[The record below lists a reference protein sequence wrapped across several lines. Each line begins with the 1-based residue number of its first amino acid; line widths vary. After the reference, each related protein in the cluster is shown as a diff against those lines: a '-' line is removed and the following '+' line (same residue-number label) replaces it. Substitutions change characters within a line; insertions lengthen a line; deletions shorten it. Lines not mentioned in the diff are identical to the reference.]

1 MAKRTENHT
10 DLSVFGN
17 RLINLMEEKG
27 EAYNSGRKLAY
38 ALYDGEYFPDMD
50 YHTAKGESDL
60 RQKDIWK
67 IEKQINKHMNSK
79 DGSKINGK
87 YLTIY
92 SKFFNCSTDYLLG
105 ITDIKTVNLEIR
117 QMCELTGL
125 SEKAIGNFIAVSD
138 VDFSDLSL
146 EIVNEFWNFILES
159 NLTEELRLDWICLMK
174 QKLEYL
180 DKRAEIEAWE
190 RIKEYVD
197 SELGTIHNT
206 KIESIR
212 KSVSSYLDSFYGR
225 LHKMTRDISVQIE
238 KNTEER
244 CKSEQYYQRKV
255 DEKIESLKQVFNL

>member
-27 EAYNSGRKLAY
+27 EEYNSGRKLAY
-38 ALYDGEYFPDMD
+38 ALYDGEYFSDMV

-79 DGSKINGK
+79 DGCKINGK

-105 ITDIKTVNLEIR
+105 ITDIKNVNPEIR
-117 QMCELTGL
+117 QICELTGL
-125 SEKAIGNFIAVSD
+125 SEKTIGNFIDVSD

-146 EIVNEFWNFILES
+146 EIVNEFWNIILES

-197 SELGTIHNT
+197 NELATIYNT

-238 KNTEER
+238 KSTEER

-255 DEKIESLKQVFNL
+255 DEKIEFLKQVFNL